1 MARFRDRLN
10 DVLDMIDRVGDTGVL
25 GFRTIV
31 EINRAVRANHH
42 VFQQRITTNRVIDIW
57 LCGFGE
63 FNGLGIA
70 AAFEVEDA
78 IVIPAVFVIADQ
90 AAFRIGGKGGFA
102 GAGEAK
108 EDRHVAFLA
117 NVSGTVH
124 RRDTLQRQQVVHDRE
139 HPFLHFAA
147 VPGPADQL
155 DPLRQVE
162 GNEVFRVESLLLPLR
177 VGAFGAVHHDEIRL
191 KVGQFFIAWA
201 NKHVLDE
208 VCLPGHFGN
217 EAYAQTCV
225 GIGAAER
232 INDEQTLAGKLM
244 GDQIFQVL
252 PGFLRERFVVVFTV
266 AFIRPPHGI
275 AGCIVTN
282 DIFIFRRATGK
293 NTGIDGDRS
302 QIG

>member
-78 IVIPAVFVIADQ
+78 IVIPAVLVIADQ

-117 NVSGTVH
+117 HVSGTVH
-124 RRDTLQRQQVVHDRE
+124 
-139 HPFLHFAA
+139 
-147 VPGPADQL
+147 
-155 DPLRQVE
+155 
-162 GNEVFRVESLLLPLR
+162 
-177 VGAFGAVHHDEIRL
+177 
-191 KVGQFFIAWA
+191 
-201 NKHVLDE
+201 
-208 VCLPGHFGN
+208 
-217 EAYAQTCV
+217 
-225 GIGAAER
+225 
-232 INDEQTLAGKLM
+232 
-244 GDQIFQVL
+244 
-252 PGFLRERFVVVFTV
+252 
-266 AFIRPPHGI
+266 
-275 AGCIVTN
+275 
-282 DIFIFRRATGK
+282 
-293 NTGIDGDRS
+293 
-302 QIG
+302 